1 MSDNKLVKTIM
12 DAATLTG
19 LAAGIGWAS
28 KKVLKEDLT
37 ANPSANV
44 MNYVKF
50 TAVMAISLA
59 FKQYLEDKKITHSKI
74 RYISGISQM
83 YLRYT

>member
-19 LAAGIGWAS
+19 LAAGIGWVS
-28 KKVLKEDLT
+28 KKVLKEDVST
-37 ANPSANV
+37 NV

-50 TAVMAISLA
+50 TAVMALSLA
-59 FKQYLEDKKITHSKI
+59 FKQYLEDKKILPDSV
-74 RYISGISQM
+74 
-83 YLRYT
+83 